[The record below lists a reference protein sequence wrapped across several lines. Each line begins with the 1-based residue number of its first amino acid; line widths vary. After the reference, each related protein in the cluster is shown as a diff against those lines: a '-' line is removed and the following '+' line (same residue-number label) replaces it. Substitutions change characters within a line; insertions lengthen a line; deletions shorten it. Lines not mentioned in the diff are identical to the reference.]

1 MEAKV
6 KEKYYGRLV
15 PVNQA
20 EATDPTVNYFPAVIV
35 KKTADPM
42 SALWS
47 DYQIK
52 GGQLTQPAVL
62 LSTLYKSRSNVHVG

>member
-6 KEKYYGRLV
+6 KEKFYGRLV

-35 KKTADPM
+35 KN
-42 SALWS
+42 
-47 DYQIK
+47 
-52 GGQLTQPAVL
+52 GG
-62 LSTLYKSRSNVHVG
+62 SNVSAVERLPN